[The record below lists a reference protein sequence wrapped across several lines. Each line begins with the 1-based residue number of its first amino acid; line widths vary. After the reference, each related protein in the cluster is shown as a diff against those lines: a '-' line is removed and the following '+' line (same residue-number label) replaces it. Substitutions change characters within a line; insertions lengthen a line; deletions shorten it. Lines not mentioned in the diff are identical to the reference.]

1 MNYIHFVLY
10 ADDINLLQRK
20 NIKLLIAN
28 LRAEFSY
35 LDDWLLG
42 KRLSINVEKSNS
54 SFSLPKKNSDNSK
67 IF

>member
-20 NIKLLIAN
+20 NIKLLIAK
-28 LRAEFSY
+28 LSAEFSY

-42 KRLSINVEKSNS
+42 KRLSINVEK
-54 SFSLPKKNSDNSK
+54 K
-67 IF
+67 

>member
-20 NIKLLIAN
+20 NIKLLIAK
-28 LRAEFSY
+28 LSAEFSY
-35 LDDWLLG
+35 LDDWLLA

-54 SFSLPKKNSDNSK
+54 SFSLPNRNSDNSK

>member
-20 NIKLLIAN
+20 NIKLLIAK
-28 LRAEFSY
+28 LSAEFSY
-35 LDDWLLG
+35 LDDWLLA

-54 SFSLPKKNSDNSK
+54 SFSLPKRNSDNSK

>member
-20 NIKLLIAN
+20 NIKLLIAK
-28 LRAEFSY
+28 LSAEFSY